1 MNTCSKVF
9 EKYLFD
15 QLSTYFEP
23 ILSQFVSSYRK
34 HFSTQHVLLRLIEK
48 WRLGLDNDKVV
59 GTVLMDLSKAFDC
72 LSHDLIIAKLAA
84 YGLGDGALEI
94 IYSYLKNRK
103 QSVKVK
109 SVISLLRVILA
120 GVPQGSLLGPL
131 LFNIFINDMFCFITS
146 NLHNFADDNTLSAA
160 AESLQSLVNE
170 LEHQAKKAI
179 DWLQMNQM
187 IANPEKFKAIV
198 LKRLNVIET
207 LNVNLQINDI
217 RITTSSEVDL
227 LGVTIDSKLTF
238 DSYITNICKKA
249 SCQLN
254 ALFRLK
260 RYLLPYQ
267 RKVLTKSFVLANLN
281 YCPMVWHFCSC
292 KNIQKMERIHKRAL
306 RFTLN
311 DFCSDYQ
318 KLIAKSRDHNLRNET
333 NTGNLH

>member
-1 MNTCSKVF
+1 M
-9 EKYLFD
+9 
-15 QLSTYFEP
+15 
-23 ILSQFVSSYRK
+23 
-34 HFSTQHVLLRLIEK
+34 
-48 WRLGLDNDKVV
+48 GA
-59 GTVLMDLSKAFDC
+59 VLMDLSKAFDC
-72 LSHDLIIAKLAA
+72 LSNDLIIAKLAA
-84 YGLGDGALEI
+84 YGLGDGALQI

-131 LFNIFINDMFCFITS
+131 LFNIFMNDMFCFITS

-198 LKRLNVIET
+198 LKRLNVNET

-238 DSYITNICKKA
+238 DSYIRNICKKA
-249 SCQLN
+249 SRQLN
-254 ALFRLK
+254 ALF
-260 RYLLPYQ
+260 
-267 RKVLTKSFVLANLN
+267 
-281 YCPMVWHFCSC
+281 
-292 KNIQKMERIHKRAL
+292 
-306 RFTLN
+306 
-311 DFCSDYQ
+311 D
-318 KLIAKSRDHNLRNET
+318 
-333 NTGNLH
+333 